1 MPQQLTDLLQRSS
14 LMEHLGGQGVSEQ
27 MGTGAG
33 RLHTG
38 FLERAGNK
46 GGDSDG
52 VGEPLK
58 WSSQT
63 NENASAVAGR
73 TSLFQ
78 VKGQCFTD
86 VMGQR
91 EFGSAGSLSFNGDLC
106 CIPIDIVQG
115 EGDDFASPNAEA
127 DQQDQDGV
135 ITLPL
140 RRLTITMIQDA
151 LHLMGL

>member
-14 LMEHLGGQGVSEQ
+14 LMKHLGGQSVSEQ

-46 GGDSDG
+46 GGDSYG
-52 VGEPLK
+52 VGEPLY
-58 WSSQT
+58 WGSQAD
-63 NENASAVAGR
+63 ENASVVAGR

-78 VKGQCFTD
+78 VKGQCLTD

-91 EFGSAGSLSFNGDLC
+91 EFGSTGSLSFNGDLC

-115 EGDDFASPNAEA
+115 EGDDFTSPNAEPG
-127 DQQDQDGV
+127 QQEQDGMV
-135 ITLPL
+135 ALSL